1 MTLTTT
7 TTTAAN
13 TATTDNINDDGND
26 GNGYL
31 SGGGGGGDGEDPL
44 GVEEGNA
51 PDPSTLLVS
60 LASSSANPLTAAK
73 HGLVPSSQHQ
83 SQGQGQHQ
91 GEGGSG
97 SGSGGGGGGQESI
110 LIAAAENKR
119 SLAAQRAR
127 QDAADAVLLC
137 LSQSFLPALQV
148 TPPGYYLRNNTH
160 NTHAI
165 IFQPCRISNLLPCPC
180 SCRFPLRCS
189 CSLSYSSVVVCCGDV
204 VLSVAVL

>member
-148 TPPGYYLRNNTH
+148 TPPR
-160 NTHAI
+160 
-165 IFQPCRISNLLPCPC
+165 LL
-180 SCRFPLRCS
+180 LTQ
-189 CSLSYSSVVVCCGDV
+189 
-204 VLSVAVL
+204 